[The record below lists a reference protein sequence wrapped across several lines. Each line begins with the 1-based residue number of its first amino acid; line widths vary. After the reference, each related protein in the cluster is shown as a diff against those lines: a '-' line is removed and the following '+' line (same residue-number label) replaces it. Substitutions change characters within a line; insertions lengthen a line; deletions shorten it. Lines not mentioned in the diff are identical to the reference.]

1 MSSAELLRVED
12 IHKTFPGVKALK
24 GANLQVLSGEIHAL
38 VGENG
43 AGKSTLIKC
52 IMGVHKKDEHKGRI
66 MIEGNEIGIQGP
78 LHAKSL
84 GMGAVYQDVMMAPH
98 LTVAENFFLGNL
110 PSKNGIINWKKAHQ
124 DASKLLKELNI
135 QVDTKSKLSDLSIA
149 KQEMVAIAKM
159 VADNSKVVVFDEP
172 TALLSN
178 EETEILFDLIIKL
191 KNKGIGIIYISHRM
205 EEIFRISDRV
215 TILKDGSYV
224 DTLKTSE
231 TNEDEIIQK
240 MVGRSVENMY
250 HIEKPKI
257 GNETLQ
263 VRGLTKNG
271 VFKDINFDVHRGEIF
286 GMFGLVGSG
295 RTEIVECIFG
305 AEHYDKG
312 TVYIEGEKVDIK
324 SPGQGISAGLGLVT
338 EDRKKTG
345 LFMELACSTNTNI
358 ISYKQISKAGVIDG
372 KKEKENSKYY
382 KNTLSIKTPSINQ
395 RVKNLSGGNQQKVV
409 LSKWL
414 SNKSKILII
423 DEPTVGVDVGA
434 KVEIYKLIEGLLK
447 EGISIIM
454 ISSYLPEIMGLADRI
469 MVIAEGNQMCIV
481 DKSEFTLGND
491 EDEEKFVKLASG
503 IKV

>member
-1 MSSAELLRVED
+1 MSGAELLRVED

-24 GANLQVLSGEIHAL
+24 GVNLQVLSGEIHAL

-52 IMGVHKKDEHKGRI
+52 VMGVHKKDERKGRI
-66 MIEGNEIGIQGP
+66 MIEGKEVVIQGP

-98 LTVAENFFLGNL
+98 LSVAENFFLGSL
-110 PSKNGIINWKKAHQ
+110 PSKNGFINWKKAHQ
-124 DASKLLKELNI
+124 DASKLLKDLNI
-135 QVDTKSKLSDLSIA
+135 QVNTKSKLSDLSIA

-178 EETEILFDLIIKL
+178 EETEVLFDLIFKL

-205 EEIFRISDRV
+205 EEIFKISDRV
-215 TILKDGSYV
+215 TILKDGAYV
-224 DTLKTSE
+224 DTLNTSE

-250 HIEKPKI
+250 HIEKPEI
-257 GNETLQ
+257 GNRTLQ
-263 VRGLTKNG
+263 VKGLTKEG
-271 VFKDINFDVHRGEIF
+271 VFNDINFEVHSGEIF

-312 TVYIEGEKVDIK
+312 EIYIEGKKVGIK
-324 SPGQGISAGLGLVT
+324 TPSQGISAGMGLVT
-338 EDRKKTG
+338 EDRKETG
-345 LFMELACSTNTNI
+345 LFMELSCSTNTNI
-358 ISYKQISKAGVIDG
+358 ISYKEISKAGVIDA
-372 KKEKENSKYY
+372 KKEKQNSKYF
-382 KNTLSIKTPSINQ
+382 KDTLSIKTPSIHQ
-395 RVKNLSGGNQQKVV
+395 LVKNLSGGNQQKVV

-469 MVIAEGNQMCIV
+469 MVISEGNQMCIV
-481 DKSEFTLGND
+481 NKSEFTLGND
-491 EDEEKFVKLASG
+491 EDEERFVKLASG
-503 IKV
+503 IKA